1 MKYLILNIIVDLL
14 FLGYYIS
21 CWRRKLLFEGNYC
34 PPLSAAA
41 LLAPLL
47 GCRISRCHLCS
58 ARYSIRMSRS
68 DYFHSLSFFFLQED
82 EVLNFLL
89 TFAFKFS
96 QLSTNINFNST
107 DMDIVLFCV
116 VYDSRYFNTLGFE
129 SQIYFPRGVDEV
141 LFFLE
146 DSAFGLRLEC
156 PNSIRGHTEMF
167 VFTILYLVLDR
178 HF

>member
-1 MKYLILNIIVDLL
+1 
-14 FLGYYIS
+14 
-21 CWRRKLLFEGNYC
+21 
-34 PPLSAAA
+34 
-41 LLAPLL
+41 
-47 GCRISRCHLCS
+47 
-58 ARYSIRMSRS
+58 
-68 DYFHSLSFFFLQED
+68 
-82 EVLNFLL
+82 
-89 TFAFKFS
+89 
-96 QLSTNINFNST
+96 
-107 DMDIVLFCV
+107 MDIVFFSV